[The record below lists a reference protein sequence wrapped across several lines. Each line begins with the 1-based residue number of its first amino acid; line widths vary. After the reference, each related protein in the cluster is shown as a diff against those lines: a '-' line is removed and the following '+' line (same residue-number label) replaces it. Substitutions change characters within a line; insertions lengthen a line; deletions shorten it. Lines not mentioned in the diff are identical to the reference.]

1 MALQSMTAL
10 KSMSIEK
17 LMNLKSDVEA
27 MLAQKVSLCDRLS
40 SLLLDYLTSKWSFCG
55 DCPAGC

>member
-1 MALQSMTAL
+1 VALQSMTAL

-27 MLAQKVSLCDRLS
+27 MLAQKVSEQRHSLRQELS
-40 SLLLDYLTSKWSFCG
+40 K
-55 DCPAGC
+55 CPSRILWNQ

>member
-27 MLAQKVSLCDRLS
+27 TLAQKV
-40 SLLLDYLTSKWSFCG
+40 
-55 DCPAGC
+55 